1 VIRTSSLSSSRP
13 AGWAAR
19 AAVAAAAVL
28 AASAAVLG
36 LAPPAVAHGPD
47 PLLGSTPWGQN
58 QVVPYQWTP
67 GQVPPAWLASA
78 INSGAS
84 DSNATRKSQAAV
96 FKYASSAPSD
106 IAYGNP
112 VPCSSYGIACM
123 NRTGVPVS
131 FAGMWFRPHGAIL
144 DWGTLRWCQAQSTPT
159 NGCYDARRVA
169 LDEFGHIQMLGHH
182 VNYAD
187 ESDYLDAI
195 VQFAGRSR
203 AKEGWDAHVYGRCDV
218 ARLQLEYELI
228 SAADPVS
235 TCLDLSTSL
244 TIAADPSTV
253 AEGSSVRMTGELE
266 IASATAAKRL
276 SGDPL
281 SKRVVTLQQRQLGAT
296 TWSTVLTMTSIT
308 GANGSYSGL
317 IWPTA
322 TADYRL
328 FFNAPSSE
336 GLRDDTSPVLRVT
349 VTYSTPP
356 CLDATKK
363 VGGAPNQPCL

>member
-1 VIRTSSLSSSRP
+1 MIRTSSLSSSRP
-13 AGWAAR
+13 AGWTALAA
-19 AAVAAAAVL
+19 AAAAVL
-28 AASAAVLG
+28 AASAAALVLVQT
-36 LAPPAVAHGPD
+36 AVAHGPD

-58 QVVPYQWTP
+58 QVVTYEWRS

-78 INSGAS
+78 INAGAA
-84 DSNATRKSQAAV
+84 DSNATRKSQAALY
-96 FKYASSAPSD
+96 KYADSAPSA

-123 NRTGVPVS
+123 NRTGVPTS
-131 FAGMWFRPHGAIL
+131 FAGVWFRPHGAVL

-182 VNYAD
+182 VNYDD
-187 ESDYLDAI
+187 ERDYLDAI

-203 AKEGWDAHVYGRCDV
+203 AKEGWDAHAYGRCDV

-235 TCLDLSTSL
+235 TCLNLSTSL
-244 TIAADPSTV
+244 TIAADPTIV
-253 AEGSSVRMTGELE
+253 LVGGSVRVTGELE

-281 SKRVVTLQQRQLGAT
+281 SKRTVILQKRSLGAT

-308 GANGSYSGL
+308 GANGSYSGV

-336 GLRDDTSPVLRVT
+336 GLKNSTSGVIRIT
-349 VTYSTPP
+349 VSSGGSCAVAPNAKESIIPP
-356 CLDATKK
+356 C
-363 VGGAPNQPCL
+363 